1 MGVYWTQEITVKGT
15 KKDVKET
22 DSGKNFYLEITSG
35 KNTFQSESAGVVILG
50 TVIASKCR
58 AYRLPNRS
66 IMFHRLN
73 LLQL

>member
-35 KNTFQSESAGVVILG
+35 KNTFQSDSAGVVILG
-50 TVIASKCR
+50 TVIASK
-58 AYRLPNRS
+58 
-66 IMFHRLN
+66 
-73 LLQL
+73 